1 MAVTWHVDSTDIA
14 SVMAAKASVMAFLR
28 ARGTADGAYED
39 CSLALAELLSNA
51 VRHAHPGPIEVTL
64 DWTDELP
71 WLAVTNAGDAFP
83 VRLEPPAADRESG
96 RGLFILAHVI
106 EVPRV
111 EAADGRCTVSV
122 SLPIHKVDPRP

>member
-1 MAVTWHVDSTDIA
+1 VDSTDIA
-14 SVMAAKASVMAFLR
+14 SVIAAKASVMAFLR

-64 DWTDELP
+64 DWSDELP
-71 WLAVTNAGDAFP
+71 WLAVTNSGDAFP
-83 VRLEPPAADRESG
+83 ILLEPPEAERESG

-111 EAADGRCTVSV
+111 EAAEGRCTVSV
-122 SLPIHKVDPRP
+122 SLPISKDEPDP